1 MKITM
6 EQIIRKKHDIFK
18 VICKFALMP
27 GKIKL
32 IPIGTSPKKHVCDRE
47 IVFNIY
53 ISRSTFLD
61 IRYYSKC
68 LVNDRHET

>member
-32 IPIGTSPKKHVCDRE
+32 IPIGTSPKKHVCDHE
-47 IVFNIY
+47 IEY
-53 ISRSTFLD
+53 SRSTFLD

>member
-1 MKITM
+1 
-6 EQIIRKKHDIFK
+6 
-18 VICKFALMP
+18 MP

-47 IVFNIY
+47 IEY
-53 ISRSTFLD
+53 SRSTFLD